1 MNYLQGNLFSN
12 KDEINLRTYV
22 GQKIGQ
28 LQVLCLI
35 GFIERKCNDRVSQ
48 TRKIKNYLCL
58 CECGEKIE
66 KNYSQLYKIKK
77 GRNTPHCGGVKHNS
91 CCKIGDIIGDLKVI
105 DIVDKDKQIG
115 NRPVSSYQKSGKWKI
130 VCECLL
136 CGKKDVTRKFSEW
149 YKYQRLIK
157 ENPKAYINCGCSHPA
172 YKKGYR
178 SKLKPNQFTKLYKHL
193 HGVKCRAKKENLP
206 YNLDIEYFIDKDTKP
221 DGQKT
226 GYPDYCPILGIKI
239 DAKLGKD
246 HRPSFDKVIPEHGY
260 LKGNV
265 QIISY
270 KANRLK
276 SNMHIKDFR
285 KFVEYIENNT
295 VIDTQPSKLVFCEY
309 IATGWGDDIND
320 VNSIKWEFYR

>member
-1 MNYLQGNLFSN
+1 MNYYQGNLFSN
-12 KDEINLRTYV
+12 EDKINLRTYV

-28 LQVLCLI
+28 IQVLCLT
-35 GFIERKCNDRVSQ
+35 GFIEKKTNDRISQ
-48 TRKIKNYLCL
+48 IKRIKNYLCL

-66 KNYSQLYKIKK
+66 KNSDQLYRIKI
-77 GRNTPHCGGVKHNS
+77 GRDTPHCRGVKHNS
-91 CCKIGDIIGDLKVI
+91 CCNIGDILGDLKVI
-105 DIVDKDKQIG
+105 DIVDKDKEIG
-115 NRPVSSYQKSGKWKI
+115 NRKISSFEKSGNWKI
-130 VCECLL
+130 VCECLI
-136 CGKKDVTRKFSEW
+136 CGKKDVIRKFSEW

-157 ENPKAYINCGCSHPA
+157 KNLKTYINCGCSHPA
-172 YKKGYR
+172 YKIGYT
-178 SKLKPNQFTKLYKHL
+178 SKLKPNQFKKLYKHL
-193 HGVKCRAKKENLP
+193 HGVKRRAIKENIP

-239 DAKLGKD
+239 DAKLGAD

-276 SNMHIKDFR
+276 SDMHIKDFR

-295 VIDTQPSKLVFCEY
+295 VIDTQPSKLDFCKH

-320 VNSIKWEFYR
+320 VNNIEWKFYR